1 MYRKHLRLKDCPRC
15 GGDIL
20 IDQAYEDAEE
30 VCIQCGFYK
39 FESVALDTH
48 PQNEQEKT
56 ATVASGRADS
66 KAMN

>member
-1 MYRKHLRLKDCPRC
+1 MQRKYLRLKDCPRC

-20 IDQAYEDAEE
+20 IDKAYEDAEE

-39 FESVALDTH
+39 FRSVTHDTH

-56 ATVASGRADS
+56 VTAASGRANNI
-66 KAMN
+66 AMN